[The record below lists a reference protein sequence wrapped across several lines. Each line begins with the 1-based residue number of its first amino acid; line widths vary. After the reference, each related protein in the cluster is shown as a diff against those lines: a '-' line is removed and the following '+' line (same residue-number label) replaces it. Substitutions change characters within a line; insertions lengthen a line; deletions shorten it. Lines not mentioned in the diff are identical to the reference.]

1 MLAMMALV
9 LRVMIPQGFMVA
21 DAGTGSGV
29 PIVMCSGF
37 GAYVMDLPGD
47 PKAPPVKKHD
57 APCAFAGQIT
67 PLTPT
72 VTILAPAP
80 RPVVH
85 IAHDVAMTDQAP
97 GRGLAA
103 PPPYAI
109 GPPRLI

>member
-9 LRVMIPQGFMVA
+9 LRVMIPQGLMVA
-21 DAGTGSGV
+21 ETATGAGV

-57 APCAFAGQIT
+57 APCAFAGQAA

-72 VTILAPAP
+72 VASFSPAL
-80 RPVVH
+80 RPVAH